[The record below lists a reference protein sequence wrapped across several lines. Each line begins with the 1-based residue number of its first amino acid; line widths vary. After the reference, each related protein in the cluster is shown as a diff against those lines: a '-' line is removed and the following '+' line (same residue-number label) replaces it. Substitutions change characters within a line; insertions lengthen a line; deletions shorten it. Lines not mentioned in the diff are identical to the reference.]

1 MKKLAL
7 FLLICIALF
16 SCSKKQIK
24 PVSEETKATKEAF
37 ALAETIKDAFIKKD
51 LAALE
56 KNTTIDGLRS
66 VTAYGKGFDNVD
78 ITFTPRW
85 VEIEDNQIS
94 LNISWKSTWVV
105 SGKRTE
111 GRGMAVFV
119 MEGSPLK
126 LTKIMRA
133 NPFVFSEY

>member
-7 FLLICIALF
+7 FLLICITLV
-16 SCSKKQIK
+16 SCSKKQVK

-51 LAALE
+51 LATLE
-56 KNTTIDGLRS
+56 KNSTIDGLRDITS
-66 VTAYGKGFDNVD
+66 YSKGFDDVE
-78 ITFTPRW
+78 ITLTPRW
-85 VEIEDNQIS
+85 MEIEDNQIS
-94 LNISWKSTWVV
+94 LNISWKSRWVV
-105 SGKRTE
+105 GGKRTE

-126 LTKIMRA
+126 LIKIMRA
-133 NPFVFSEY
+133 NPFVFPEY

>member
-1 MKKLAL
+1 MKKIAL
-7 FLLICIALF
+7 FLLICTALF

-24 PVSEETKATKEAF
+24 PVSEESKTSKEAF
-37 ALAETIKDAFIKKD
+37 ALAETIKIAFIKKD
-51 LAALE
+51 LAVLE
-56 KNTTIDGLRS
+56 KNSTIDGLRS
-66 VTAYGKGFDNVD
+66 ITNYGKGFDSLD

-85 VEIEDNQIS
+85 VEIEDNQLN

-105 SGKRTE
+105 GGKRTE

-126 LTKIMRA
+126 LTKILRA
-133 NPFVFSEY
+133 NPFIFSEY

>member
-7 FLLICIALF
+7 LLLICLAFF
-16 SCSKKQIK
+16 SCGKSQLK
-24 PVSEETKATKEAF
+24 PVSEETKATKDAF
-37 ALAETIKDAFIKKD
+37 ALAETIKNAFVKKD

-56 KNTTIDGLRS
+56 KNTTVDGLRS

-85 VEIEDNQIS
+85 MEIENNEIN

-105 SGKRTE
+105 EGKRKE

-119 MEGSPLK
+119 MEGNPLK
-126 LTKIMRA
+126 LTKILRA
-133 NPFVFSEY
+133 NPFVFPEY